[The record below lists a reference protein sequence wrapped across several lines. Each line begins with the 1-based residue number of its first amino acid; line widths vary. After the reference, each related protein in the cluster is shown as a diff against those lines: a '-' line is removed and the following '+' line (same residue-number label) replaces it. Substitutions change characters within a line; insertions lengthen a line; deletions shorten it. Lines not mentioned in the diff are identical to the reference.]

1 MEASDRALIRSLI
14 AMAWADGK
22 VAEEERALIDAIIE
36 SFAVSV
42 EEAAELRQFGQEP
55 RTLDDVPLNDLD
67 HGSRR
72 RLLQLA
78 VMVSY
83 VDGDFDE
90 TERALLSDLAHRLDI
105 PLDERAALLE
115 DSARRAKGLLRS
127 LQA

>member
-1 MEASDRALIRSLI
+1 MEASDSALIRSLI

-36 SFAVSV
+36 SFGVSA
-42 EEAAELRQFGQEP
+42 EEAAELREFGQEP

-78 VMVSY
+78 VMVSF
-83 VDGDFDE
+83 VDGDFDK
-90 TERALLSDLAHRLDI
+90 TEQALLNDLADRLDI
-105 PLDERAALLE
+105 PLDERAALFE